1 MGWFGNLGLAW
12 KYTLVFGV
20 LLLATLIA
28 GAIKVM
34 FDRRKLKKHMKLS
47 EIESAHGGK
56 EDQVQLNGREKDEGD
71 LFGVRAIEAG
81 FFGGVAQSRP
91 TSLAGTPNSSR
102 PGTPSM
108 SSHTLV
114 GSFASPKVVASTP
127 SASVTSLPLV
137 RTHSGI
143 NLDAASPSK
152 SRKVPPTISIN
163 GGGLQPSH
171 AQINGRINHSNTVD
185 MNLTVP
191 PSPVHS
197 ETPRST
203 STSPDPDSPR
213 SLSPHSNHSVDLRT
227 KASDAARYIQVS
239 QSSSTLEYYGQPVHA
254 VSVSKNRIAGT
265 RSQEASFES
274 GREKFQS
281 NSRSASPGPGQYEL
295 PTMPQRAVQNVYP
308 RSLSP
313 SPGREQVRGAPVAP
327 SSTRSSSSIGP
338 PTQQASQISHAR
350 DLSTSSSTYSAAK
363 TGRPRESHE
372 SAASFNFFTTAP
384 DASSKSATNPPSQ
397 SSRNGSRRPS
407 DASSSV
413 GPSVAG
419 RTSNDRFSDF
429 FDAYYR
435 NSHIAV
441 ASKAEAPKRPP
452 QLSVIRQSTLEE
464 VPSPEPS
471 PLPDA
476 IDSSRF
482 LLARS

>member
-1 MGWFGNLGLAW
+1 MGWFGSLGLAW
-12 KYTLVFGV
+12 KYSFVFGV
-20 LLLATLIA
+20 LLLATLLA
-28 GAIKVM
+28 GAVKVM

-47 EIESAHGGK
+47 EIESARGAK
-56 EDQVQLNGREKDEGD
+56 EDQVKLNGREKDEGD

-81 FFGGVAQSRP
+81 FFGGVA
-91 TSLAGTPNSSR
+91 
-102 PGTPSM
+102 
-108 SSHTLV
+108 H
-114 GSFASPKVVASTP
+114 FASPKVVSSTP

-227 KASDAARYIQVS
+227 KASDAARYMQVS
-239 QSSSTLEYYGQPVHA
+239 QSTSTPEYFGQPVHA
-254 VSVSKNRIAGT
+254 VSVSENRIAST
-265 RSQEASFES
+265 RSQEASFEIRATDDAAKS
-274 GREKFQS
+274 CPKCLPAVVVAKPRE
-281 NSRSASPGPGQYEL
+281 
-295 PTMPQRAVQNVYP
+295 
-308 RSLSP
+308 
-313 SPGREQVRGAPVAP
+313 EQVRAALV
-327 SSTRSSSSIGP
+327 P
-338 PTQQASQISHAR
+338 PTHQPSQTSHTR
-350 DLSTSSSTYSAAK
+350 DLSTSSSTYSTAK
-363 TGRPRESHE
+363 PGRSRESHE

-397 SSRNGSRRPS
+397 SSNNGSRRPS

-435 NSHIAV
+435 NSHIAL
-441 ASKAEAPKRPP
+441 ATKAEAPKRPP

-476 IDSSRF
+476 MDSSRF
-482 LLARS
+482 LLARN